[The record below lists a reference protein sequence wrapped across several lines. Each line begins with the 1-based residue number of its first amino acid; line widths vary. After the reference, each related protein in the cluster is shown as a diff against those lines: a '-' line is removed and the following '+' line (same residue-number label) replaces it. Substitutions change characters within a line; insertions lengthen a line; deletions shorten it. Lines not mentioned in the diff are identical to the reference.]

1 MKVAYGR
8 VMFIG
13 EAGAGKSTLLGALMN
28 KSLPAEATSTVMA
41 DTKEVKCQWMAT
53 TNDAHWQDLTEED
66 ELKELAILAKHVI
79 NTGPQS
85 MLNSLVEAVA
95 VKIFHS
101 GESSLSEQS
110 QIPAGLTSFEDDAL
124 EALSTITK
132 AVRSLVN
139 SDLEPTTFDQYLN
152 IWDCGG
158 QRVFLDV
165 LPAFLTSRT
174 MFFLMFDASKDLHEK
189 KLPVMWNQEGS
200 SIVLETLDLSR
211 QDLMIQW
218 MSCIHASLSPKAERF
233 YRAQH
238 SKHSDAIVPSFPRI
252 VVIGT
257 HGDKITNQKKDDI
270 ISSFE
275 SVCCN
280 QPYSDQVAGTFITDT
295 TKRASEEAPEIKK
308 VKAIVKGFVSD
319 ALCIPTPI
327 AWVLF
332 RKLFVKLTKSR
343 PIVSLQNAAIVARTC
358 SIDDNTLLSVLSFYH
373 ELGAFL
379 HYADISSLRDVVI
392 AHPEWLVKHIGAI
405 LAPEAS
411 GNSSVGLPKAWRL
424 LRHNGILVEAL
435 YQDVWKTA
443 IPECEVTPQAFA
455 NLLDHCHLI
464 AELMQEVSHLVPGN
478 YGKKYFMPCVL
489 PICPDGAMET
499 PPDGVLTAAPLHLT
513 FSTKYVPPGFFA
525 RLATLLSKTK
535 GFSIAFKAKI
545 YSNHITFLYGEDE
558 RNGQIDDVTIFGT
571 HTTIC
576 VHVVRRISCR
586 YIDKYNFNSTCRSIM
601 KVLLGAVHD
610 LYQWFPSI
618 KVMPEFECVCS
629 KGPSPHFAVVSTE
642 AESLTPL
649 VCNYYTRGFPNAD
662 QQLWL
667 KIPLAKVWLDKCP

>member
-1 MKVAYGR
+1 
-8 VMFIG
+8 MFIG

-28 KSLPAEATSTVMA
+28 KPLPAEATSTVMA
-41 DTKEVKCQWMAT
+41 DTKEVKCQWIAA
-53 TNDAHWQDLTEED
+53 TNDAHWHDLTEED

-85 MLNSLVEAVA
+85 MLKNLVESIA

-101 GESSLSEQS
+101 GESSLSKQS
-110 QIPAGLTSFEDDAL
+110 EVPAGSMSFKDDAL
-124 EALSTITK
+124 EALSAIT
-132 AVRSLVN
+132 ATVRSLVN
-139 SDLEPTTFDQYLN
+139 SDLELTTFDQYLN

-174 MFFLMFDASKDLHEK
+174 MFFLMFDASKDLQEK
-189 KLPVMWNQEGS
+189 KLPVIWNQGGS
-200 SIVLETLDLSR
+200 SILLETLDLSR
-211 QDLMIQW
+211 QDLLIQW

-238 SKHSDAIVPSFPRI
+238 SEHSDATVPPFPRI

-257 HGDKITNQKKDDI
+257 HGDKIKNRKKKNI
-270 ISSFE
+270 LFE

-280 QPYSDQVAGTFITDT
+280 HQPYSDQLAGTFITDT

-308 VKAIVKGFVSD
+308 VKAIVREFVSD

-332 RKLFVKLTKSR
+332 RKLFAKLTKSR
-343 PIVSLQNAAIVARTC
+343 PIMSLENTAIVARAC

-379 HYADISSLRDVVI
+379 HYADISSFRDVVI

-411 GNSSVGLPKAWRL
+411 RGSYVSLPNAWRL
-424 LRHNGILVEAL
+424 LRDKGILVEAL
-435 YQDVWKTA
+435 YQDEWKTA
-443 IPECEVTPQAFA
+443 IPECKVTPQAFA
-455 NLLDHCHLI
+455 DLLDHCHLI
-464 AELMQEVSHLVPGN
+464 AELTQEVSHLVPGN

-499 PPDGVLTAAPLHLT
+499 PPVGVLTAAPLHLT

-535 GFSIAFKAKI
+535 GFSIAFKAKM

-586 YIDKYNFNSTCRSIM
+586 YIEKYNFNSTCRSIL

-610 LYQWFPSI
+610 LYLWFPSI

-629 KGPSPHFAVVSTE
+629 EGPSPHFAVASTE

-649 VCNYYTRGFPNAD
+649 VCNYYTRRTPNAD
-662 QQLWL
+662 QQVWL
-667 KIPLAKVWLDKCP
+667 KIPFTKV